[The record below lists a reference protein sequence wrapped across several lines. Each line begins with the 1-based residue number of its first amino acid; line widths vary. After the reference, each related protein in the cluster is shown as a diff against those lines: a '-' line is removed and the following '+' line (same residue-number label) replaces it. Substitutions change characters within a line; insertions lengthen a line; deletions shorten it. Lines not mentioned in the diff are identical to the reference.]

1 MEKKDAGFSVAA
13 KLCVFAATL
22 PGVFL
27 PGGTD
32 RAWVIALMLFLILA
46 AQRAWKQCAGF
57 AALYGILSLSLIH
70 I

>member
-13 KLCVFAATL
+13 KLCEFAATL

-46 AQRAWKQCAGF
+46 GQRAWKQ
-57 AALYGILSLSLIH
+57 
-70 I
+70 